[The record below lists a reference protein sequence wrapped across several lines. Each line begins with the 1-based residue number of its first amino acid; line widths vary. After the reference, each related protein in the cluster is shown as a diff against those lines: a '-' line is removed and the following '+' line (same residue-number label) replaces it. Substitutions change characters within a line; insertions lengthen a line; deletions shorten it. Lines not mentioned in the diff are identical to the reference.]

1 MAIDLTQYKNIDF
14 ANFLSQQGYSDK
26 TSWARSK
33 RSQNY
38 LAFENQAY
46 NDRVIVKKNIN
57 SFADVDSGKGYRD
70 IIQFVTDRLENV
82 FSQYK
87 TEPSDFYSAIKFL
100 DHYLSS
106 PVIKHQFIA
115 KDNEKRISKFN
126 LNDFIVSDTLPKAN
140 YLHSIGLD
148 DNIIKHELFTNKILL
163 VRNPVYE
170 NGTIKKHTYGNISFP
185 YIKDWKDNVVIGF
198 EQRNINYKGHSIN
211 SDRKNGVW
219 LSNKLETTTHLLIT
233 ESAKDALG
241 HFAKYKSLEVM
252 YCSVGGNLSKE
263 QISTINKVA
272 KELNVIKVLGFDNDL
287 AGSTFTLQ
295 YIINELNPLNTV
307 HAYKSAGKEEVHLK
321 LISTALLNKQLN
333 EFFQLTNQSRD
344 ALIKPISINDGIL
357 NIAIKADQE
366 CISKLT
372 YHILKANAQLFKG
385 NYLIQ
390 RPIDKDFFDTYLMD
404 KKTQNQGIQP
414 SI

>member
-1 MAIDLTQYKNIDF
+1 MAIDLTQYKDIDF
-14 ANFLSQQGYSDK
+14 ANFLLEQGYSDK
-26 TSWARSK
+26 TTWARSK

-46 NDRVIVKKNIN
+46 SDRVIVKKNIN
-57 SFADVDSGKGYRD
+57 AFADVDSAKGYRD
-70 IIQFVTDRLENV
+70 IIQFVTDRLDSV

-100 DHYLSS
+100 DQYLSNPS
-106 PVIKHQFIA
+106 IKNQS
-115 KDNEKRISKFN
+115 ISKEIEPQVTKFN
-126 LNDFIVSDTLPKAN
+126 LEDFIVSETLPKTN
-140 YLHSIGLD
+140 YLHSIGLED
-148 DNIIKHELFTNKILL
+148 DIIKNDLFKNKIFL

-170 NGTIKKHTYGNISFP
+170 NGKVKKHSYGNISFP
-185 YIKDWKDNVVIGF
+185 YIKDWTDSTIVGF

-219 LSNKLETTTHLLIT
+219 LSNKLPTTTHLLIT

-241 HFAKYKSLEVM
+241 HFAKYKSAEVM

-263 QISTINKVA
+263 QINTINKIA

-295 YIINELNPLNTV
+295 YIMSELNPLNAVNTFK
-307 HAYKSAGKEEVHLK
+307 AAGKEEVHLR
-321 LISTALLNKQLN
+321 LINNKLLNKQLN
-333 EFFQLTNQSRD
+333 EFFELTDQHRKL
-344 ALIKPISINDGIL
+344 LIKPITINDDIL
-357 NIAIKADQE
+357 NIIIKADQE
-366 CISKLT
+366 YISKLT
-372 YHILKANAQLFKG
+372 YHILKTNVQLFKG

-390 RPIDKDFFDTYLMD
+390 RPIDKDFFETYLKD
-404 KKTQNQGIQP
+404 KKAHIQGIQP